1 MNILSTIFEFN
12 MGANEFRKLISDAQ
26 KAAAKNN
33 FGDALAKLNKAM
45 SFRGIS
51 PDDMNKLM
59 AYREDLIKAELEYKS
74 TESKKRILKALKQQ
88 DLVYAN
94 DLYEKAHGNELS
106 DDDDSEVYKEITFV
120 EYLVSGQNAFAE
132 KDLDKAADLVNRA
145 LSLYNPPR
153 DEARALFDSIYQE
166 KKAVEDEN
174 KRIGPQSLL
183 PFGTFNIPKKENEGE
198 DADPISK
205 VDSNLNWGFVGVFDG
220 MGGAGAKKYKHIE
233 SGEEHTSAY
242 WGSRIVRDGVEELIK
257 NRNLGLSPIEWVD
270 YRIHDTIK
278 SKLDEK
284 IKEFPN
290 ANGAVLSKMTR
301 KLPTTMAMSGYE
313 IIDDKVAITTYWAGD
328 SRVYILLKD
337 TIKILTIDDAN
348 AEDGDPFSPLNMDLA
363 MNNAISQ
370 EREFRINRS
379 VVTLPISQQEPFLLI
394 ASTDGCFGYYKNP
407 IEFEAMLR
415 NCLGKANDCNEYL
428 YNIKEAIIENIQQD
442 DFSIS
447 IAGFGST
454 SFDDYK
460 SVLSSDAD
468 VELIDDYYSW
478 RKDIEKQRSDFKA
491 QISDLET
498 KLKEY
503 REEEERLHSI
513 EEQKNLEWYAKYKET
528 FSVVNREEIES
539 I

>member
-1 MNILSTIFEFN
+1 MIRLFDFY
-12 MGANEFRKLISDAQ
+12 MGVNDLRRLFSDAER
-26 KAAAKNN
+26 AAAKHNYS
-33 FGDALAKLNKAM
+33 DAIAKLNKAL
-45 SFRGIS
+45 SLRGIS
-51 PDDMNKLM
+51 EDDIKKLM
-59 AYREDLIKAELEYKS
+59 AYREDLTNAEFEYRS
-74 TESKKRILKALKQQ
+74 TENKKRILKALKQF
-88 DLVYAN
+88 DIIYAKT
-94 DLYEKAHGNELS
+94 LYEKANGHELS
-106 DDDDSEVYKEITFV
+106 DDDDTEVYKEIIFT
-120 EYLVSGQNAFAE
+120 EYIVNAQDAFKE
-132 KDLDKAADLVNRA
+132 KDLDRAADLANKAV
-145 LSLYNPPR
+145 SLYNPPR
-153 DEARALFDSIYQE
+153 DDARALFESICQE

-174 KRIGPQSLL
+174 KRIGPQLLL
-183 PFGTFNIPKKENEGE
+183 PIGTFNIPKKENEGE
-198 DADPISK
+198 DADPISM
-205 VDSNLNWGFVGVFDG
+205 VDSNFNWGFVGVFDG

-242 WGSRIVRDGVEELIK
+242 WGSRIVRDCVEELIK
-257 NRNLGLSPIEWVD
+257 NRSLGISPIDWVNEF
-270 YRIHDTIK
+270 IHSSIK

-379 VVTLPISQQEPFLLI
+379 VITLPISQQEPFLLI

-468 VELIDDYYSW
+468 VELIDDYYRW
-478 RKDIEKQRSDFKA
+478 RKDIEKQRSDFKT

>member
-1 MNILSTIFEFN
+1 MGKRENETFDRISKNLKRGEIEYARQLYEDAKQDNILTD
-12 MGANEFRKLISDAQ
+12 DASCRID
-26 KAAAKNN
+26 KEIY
-33 FGDALAKLNKAM
+33 F
-45 SFRGIS
+45 
-51 PDDMNKLM
+51 
-59 AYREDLIKAELEYKS
+59 YKS
-74 TESKKRILKALKQQ
+74 LQ
-88 DLVYAN
+88 
-94 DLYEKAHGNELS
+94 
-106 DDDDSEVYKEITFV
+106 
-120 EYLVSGQNAFAE
+120 
-132 KDLDKAADLVNRA
+132 
-145 LSLYNPPR
+145 
-153 DEARALFDSIYQE
+153 EAKCLFDSNDLDQAAICVQNAIKLYDTPRE
-166 KKAVEDEN
+166 EAVSLFNQICEQQKIIEFEESR
-174 KRIGPQSLL
+174 KGPQNVIGI
-183 PFGTFNIPKKENEGE
+183 GTFNVPKKENEGE
-198 DADPISK
+198 DADPISI

-233 SGEEHTSAY
+233 TGEEHTSAY
-242 WGSRIVRDGVEELIK
+242 WGSRIVRDSVEELIK
-257 NRNLGLSPIEWVD
+257 NRSLGISPTDWVNEF
-270 YRIHDTIK
+270 IHTSIK

-313 IIDDKVAITTYWAGD
+313 IINDDVAITTYWAGD
-328 SRVYILLKD
+328 SRVYVLLKD

-415 NCLGKANDCNEYL
+415 NCLGKANDCKEYL
-428 YNIKEAIIENIQQD
+428 NNIKEAIIENIQQD

-468 VELIDDYYSW
+468 VELIDEYYKW
-478 RKDIEKQRSDFKA
+478 RKDIENQRSDFKA